1 MTLADGRVPAIALIL
16 AVTAALTGC
25 ATSAPHP
32 LGLHDTSI
40 TESLPIKIY
49 PRAWY
54 GVPLNNSSDSPITV
68 RALKLNGRHN
78 ATAGRPLVIAYP
90 SGNYIDWYSPPGTL
104 GMQRAIS
111 ARMPLAG
118 FTIPPHTKGRY
129 QAVVLLSAVDI
140 ELTASVS
147 GATVSYDSN
156 SHRLEETWTEHASL
170 RATN

>member
-1 MTLADGRVPAIALIL
+1 MTLADGRVLAIALIL
-16 AVTAALTGC
+16 AMTAALTGC
-25 ATSAPHP
+25 ASTAPHA

-54 GVPLNNSSDSPITV
+54 GVPLNNSSDSSVTV
-68 RALKLNGRHN
+68 RTLKFIGRHN
-78 ATAGRPLVIAYP
+78 ATAGRPFVIAYP
-90 SGNYIDWYSPPGTL
+90 SGNYIDWYSPPGTP

-111 ARMPLAG
+111 ARIPLAG

-129 QAVVLLSAVDI
+129 QAVVLVSADDI
-140 ELTASVS
+140 HHTASVA

-156 SHRLEETWTEHASL
+156 SHRLEETWIEHASL
-170 RATN
+170 RAAN